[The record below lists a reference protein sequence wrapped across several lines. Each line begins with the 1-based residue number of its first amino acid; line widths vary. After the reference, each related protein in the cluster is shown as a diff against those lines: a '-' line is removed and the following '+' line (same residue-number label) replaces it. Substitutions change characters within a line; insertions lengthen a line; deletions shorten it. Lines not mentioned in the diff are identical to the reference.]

1 MQLIKS
7 LIFNIFLYVGLIT
20 ILILAIPTLI
30 LPLNSQYF
38 WETICKIYSAYFKNY
53 LKYES
58 NLSWNRKS

>member
-30 LPLNSQYF
+30 LPSKF
-38 WETICKIYSAYFKNY
+38 TIFFETICKIYSAYFKIILNT
-53 LKYES
+53 KVIFHGI
-58 NLSWNRKS
+58 KS